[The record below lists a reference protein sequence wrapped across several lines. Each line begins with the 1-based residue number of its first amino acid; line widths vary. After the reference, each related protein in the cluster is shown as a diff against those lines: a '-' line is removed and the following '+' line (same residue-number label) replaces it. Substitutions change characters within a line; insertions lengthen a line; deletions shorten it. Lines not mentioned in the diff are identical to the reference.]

1 MDAVREILKVM
12 HTDEQFVMWLQGLSP
27 KTKVGNP
34 RLAEN
39 CPELRFLRALGINVL
54 LVGVHEITTLDHE
67 RIQCRWIEEFHKN
80 LLAKFFCEGAHRS
93 SSAAMMFKLP
103 STATTSLNWWPLMMC
118 GNTAK

>member
-1 MDAVREILKVM
+1 M

-80 LLAKFFCEGAHRS
+80 LLAKFFPEESRLREVTAQQCLSVLRPDE
-93 SSAAMMFKLP
+93 P
-103 STATTSLNWWPLMMC
+103 SPTA
-118 GNTAK
+118 